1 MNEAELEKRL
11 TDLAVKFTASTFKP
25 NAQEIA
31 VYEQLINHI
40 DELALKISNIVQD
53 LDIAEK
59 KLSEGPQA
67 AGVTLKKVHP
77 DFLQPLK
84 QI

>member
-1 MNEAELEKRL
+1 MNEAELEKKL
-11 TDLAVKFTASTFKP
+11 TDLGVKFTASTFKP
-25 NAQEIA
+25 NAQEIN
-31 VYEQLINHI
+31 VYEQLINEIYEHQK
-40 DELALKISNIVQD
+40 KISELVELLAD
-53 LDIAEK
+53 AEK
-59 KLSEGPQA
+59 PIKGPMP